1 MNTSMLLV
9 AGVAVAMAVGL
20 LGTIVPMMPGL
31 AIVWVAGL
39 VYGLVEGFG
48 TLGIGAMAAM
58 TVLLLLGQAASYA
71 LPHRAGVLAGA
82 GRGSLRLGIAGAIV
96 GFFVIPVLGLPIGA
110 LLGVLVGE
118 QQRLGDWSKAWVAT
132 RRVAIGFGL
141 GALAEFVA
149 GVLMVVAWVIWVVL
163 G

>member
-1 MNTSMLLV
+1 MDTGTLLV
-9 AGVAVAMAVGL
+9 VAVAAAMAVGL

-31 AIVWVAGL
+31 AIIWVAGV
-39 VYGLVEGFG
+39 VYGVADGFG
-48 TLGIGAMAAM
+48 TLGIAAMASM
-58 TVLLLLGQAASYA
+58 TLMLGLGLAASYA

-82 GRGSLRLGIAGAIV
+82 GRASLRLGIAGAVV

-118 QQRLGDWSKAWVAT
+118 QRRLGDWSRAWVAT
-132 RRVAIGFGL
+132 RSVAIGFGL
-141 GALAEFVA
+141 GALAEFGA
-149 GVLMVVAWVIWVVL
+149 GVLMVIAWVVWVRM